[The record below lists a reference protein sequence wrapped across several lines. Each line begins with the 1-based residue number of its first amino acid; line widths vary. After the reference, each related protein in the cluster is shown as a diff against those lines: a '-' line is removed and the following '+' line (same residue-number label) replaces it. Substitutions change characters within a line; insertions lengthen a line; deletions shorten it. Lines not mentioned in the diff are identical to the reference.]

1 MSMNTVPERLAAL
14 RAAMKA
20 NGVDVYLIP
29 VGDPH
34 SSEYLPDHYTSLTYF
49 SGFHGENSN
58 FVVTM
63 TESAVW
69 ADGRYFVQAEKEIA
83 GTEIQLMRMGEPG
96 VPTAE
101 EYCGKVL
108 PEGGTLGLC
117 GLTANCA
124 LVNNLK
130 KELESKHG
138 SIKTLFLE
146 DELWVE
152 GRPAR
157 PATPAWILPKE
168 YAGFSPAEKLE
179 QLRGKLKE
187 QGCTAQLVGKLDNLA
202 WLLNLRAMDIECTP
216 YAMAYCYV
224 TPSRAVLFINQ
235 ARVTP
240 EAKAEL
246 EANGVT
252 LADYDSI
259 LDVMAAETE
268 PQTVLAESAT
278 VNYAVYQVLENNPA
292 LTVKDAADP
301 LLAMKGVKNEVELA
315 HLRESHLRD
324 AVAMVRFQIEL
335 ENRLAAGEELTELT
349 VDEILHKYRSADDK
363 FLVESFGTIAA
374 YGGNAAMMHYH
385 ATPEDHAVLQ
395 RKGFLL
401 VDSGATY
408 MDGTTDITRTYP
420 LGELTEDERLF
431 YTWTLQCHIDIARA
445 VWLDYCDGHML
456 DTIAREPLWRHLI
469 NYRCGTGHSV
479 SFVGNVHEGPHAL
492 NGRNTT
498 LMRPGMIVTDEPGVY
513 EAGEVGIRIENEIEC
528 YHKADNQYGTF
539 LAFRPLTFVP
549 IATSPIVPGVLD
561 KEQVAWLNDYHRKVF
576 EQLAPR
582 LTEDERAWLA
592 EKCAAIGC

>member
-14 RAAMKA
+14 RAAMQA

-130 KELESKHG
+130 KELEPKHG

-224 TPSRAVLFINQ
+224 TLNRAVLFIDQ

-259 LDVMAAETE
+259 LDGMAAETE

-335 ENRLAAGEELTELT
+335 ENRLASGEQLTELT

-408 MDGTTDITRTYP
+408 LDGTTDITRTYP

-431 YTWTLQCHIDIARA
+431 YTWTLQCHIDIAKA
-445 VWLDYCDGHML
+445 VWLDYCDCHML

-561 KEQVAWLNDYHRKVF
+561 KEQIAWLNDYHRKVF

>member
-14 RAAMKA
+14 REAMKA

-34 SSEYLPDHYTSLTYF
+34 ASEYMPDHYTALTYF

-130 KELESKHG
+130 KELEPKHG

-259 LDVMAAETE
+259 LDVMGAETE

-408 MDGTTDITRTYP
+408 LDGTTDITRTYP

-431 YTWTLQCHIDIARA
+431 YTWTLQCHIDIAKA
-445 VWLDYCDGHML
+445 VWLDYCDCHML

-539 LAFRPLTFVP
+539 LAFRPITFVP

-582 LTEDERAWLA
+582 LNENERAWLA

>member
-130 KELESKHG
+130 KELEPKHG

-168 YAGFSPAEKLE
+168 YAGFSPAEKRE

-224 TPSRAVLFINQ
+224 TPDRAVLFIDQ

-259 LDVMAAETE
+259 LDGMAAETE

-335 ENRLAAGEELTELT
+335 ENRLASGEQLTELT

-408 MDGTTDITRTYP
+408 LDGTTDITRTYP

-431 YTWTLQCHIDIARA
+431 YTWTLQCHIDIAKA
-445 VWLDYCDGHML
+445 VWLDYCDCHML

>member
-14 RAAMKA
+14 RAAMQA
-20 NGVDVYLIP
+20 NGVEVYLIP

-58 FVVTM
+58 LVVTM
-63 TESAVW
+63 TGSAVW

-96 VPTAE
+96 VPTVE
-101 EYCGKVL
+101 EYCAKVL

-124 LVNNLK
+124 LVNSLK
-130 KELESKHG
+130 KALEEKHG

-179 QLRGKLKE
+179 QLRAKLKA

-224 TPSRAVLFINQ
+224 TPSRAVLFIDQ

-268 PQTVLAESAT
+268 PQTVLAESGS

-315 HLRESHLRD
+315 HLRETHLRD

-335 ENRLAAGEELTELT
+335 ENRLASGEQLTELT

-385 ATPEDHAVLQ
+385 ATPEDHATLQ

-431 YTWTLQCHIDIARA
+431 YTWTLQCHIDIAKA
-445 VWLDYCDGHML
+445 VWLDYCDCHML

-513 EAGEVGIRIENEIEC
+513 EAGQVGIRIENEIEC

-539 LAFRPLTFVP
+539 LAFRPITFVP
-549 IATSPIVPGVLD
+549 IATSPIVPGVMD
-561 KEQVAWLNDYHRKVF
+561 KEQIAWLNDYHRKVF

>member
-14 RAAMKA
+14 RAAMQA

-130 KELESKHG
+130 KELEPKHG

-224 TPSRAVLFINQ
+224 TPSRAVLFIDQ

-259 LDVMAAETE
+259 LDGMAAETE

-335 ENRLAAGEELTELT
+335 ENRLASGEQLTELT

-408 MDGTTDITRTYP
+408 LDGTTDITRTYP

-431 YTWTLQCHIDIARA
+431 YTWTLQCHIDIAKA
-445 VWLDYCDGHML
+445 VWLDYCDCHML

-479 SFVGNVHEGPHAL
+479 SHVGNVHEGPHAL

-498 LMRPGMIVTDEPGVY
+498 VFKPGMIVTDEPGVY
-513 EAGEVGIRIENEIEC
+513 EGGVVGIRIENELEC
-528 YHKADNQYGTF
+528 YHKASNQYGEF
-539 LAFRPLTFVP
+539 LAFRPITFVP
-549 IATSPIVPGVLD
+549 IATSPIVPGVLSRD
-561 KEQVAWLNDYHRKVF
+561 ELDWLNAYHREVF
-576 EQLAPR
+576 EKLAPR
-582 LTEDERAWLA
+582 LTEDERDWLA
-592 EKCAAIGC
+592 KKCAAIGA

>member
-63 TESAVW
+63 TGSAVW

-130 KELESKHG
+130 KELEPKHG

-179 QLRGKLKE
+179 QLRAKLKE

-292 LTVKDAADP
+292 LTVKDAAGP

-349 VDEILHKYRSADDK
+349 VDEILHKYRSADEK

-385 ATPEDHAVLQ
+385 ATPEDHATLQ

-431 YTWTLQCHIDIARA
+431 YTWTLQCHIDIAKA
-445 VWLDYCDGHML
+445 VWLDYCDCHML

-582 LTEDERAWLA
+582 LNEDERAWLA

>member
-130 KELESKHG
+130 KELEPKHG

-179 QLRGKLKE
+179 QLRAKLKE

-335 ENRLAAGEELTELT
+335 ENRLASGEQLTELT

-395 RKGFLL
+395 PKGFLL

-420 LGELTEDERLF
+420 LGELTEDEKRF
-431 YTWTLQCHIDIARA
+431 YTWTLQSHIDLAKA
-445 VWLDYCDGHML
+445 VWLDYCECKMI

-479 SFVGNVHEGPHAL
+479 SFVGNVHEGPHSL
-492 NGRNTT
+492 RGTNSVV
-498 LMRPGMIVTDEPGVY
+498 MRPGMVVTDEPGVY
-513 EAGEVGIRIENEIEC
+513 ETDLVGIRIENELVC
-528 YHKADNQYGTF
+528 VHKADNQYGTF
-539 LAFRPLTFVP
+539 LGFEPLMFVP
-549 IATSPIVPGVLD
+549 IATSPILPGVLD
-561 KEQVAWLNDYHRKVF
+561 RDEIAWLNDYHRQVF
-576 EQLAPR
+576 AKLAPH
-582 LTEDERAWLA
+582 LNDAERVWLA
-592 EKCAAIGC
+592 EKCAAISC

>member
-130 KELESKHG
+130 KELEPKHG

-179 QLRGKLKE
+179 QLRAKLKE

-335 ENRLAAGEELTELT
+335 ENRLASGEQLTELT

-431 YTWTLQCHIDIARA
+431 YTWTLQCHIDIAKA
-445 VWLDYCDGHML
+445 VWLDYCDCHML

-498 LMRPGMIVTDEPGVY
+498 PMRPGMIVTDEPGVY

-561 KEQVAWLNDYHRKVF
+561 KEQIAWLNDYHRKVF

>member
-130 KELESKHG
+130 KELEPKHG

-224 TPSRAVLFINQ
+224 TPDRAVLFIDQ

-259 LDVMAAETE
+259 LDGMAAETE

-278 VNYAVYQVLENNPA
+278 VNYAVYQVLENNPV

-335 ENRLAAGEELTELT
+335 ENRLASGEQLTELT

-408 MDGTTDITRTYP
+408 LDGTTDITRTYP

-431 YTWTLQCHIDIARA
+431 YTWTLQCHIDIAKA
-445 VWLDYCDGHML
+445 VWLDYCDCHML

-561 KEQVAWLNDYHRKVF
+561 KEQIAWLNDYHRKVF

>member
-124 LVNNLK
+124 LVNSLK

-224 TPSRAVLFINQ
+224 TPSRAVLFIDQ

-240 EAKAEL
+240 GAKAEL

-335 ENRLAAGEELTELT
+335 ENRLASGEQLTELT

-431 YTWTLQCHIDIARA
+431 YTWTLQCHIDIAKA
-445 VWLDYCDGHML
+445 VWLDYCDCHML

>member
-14 RAAMKA
+14 RAAMQA

-58 FVVTM
+58 LVVTM

-130 KELESKHG
+130 KELEPKHG

-224 TPSRAVLFINQ
+224 TPDRAVLFIDQ
-235 ARVTP
+235 TRVTP

-259 LDVMAAETE
+259 LDGMAAETE

-315 HLRESHLRD
+315 HLRETHLRD

-335 ENRLAAGEELTELT
+335 ENRLASGEQLTELT

-408 MDGTTDITRTYP
+408 LDGTTDITRTYP

-431 YTWTLQCHIDIARA
+431 YTWTLQCHIDIAKA
-445 VWLDYCDGHML
+445 VWLDYCDCHML

>member
-130 KELESKHG
+130 KELEPKHG

-187 QGCTAQLVGKLDNLA
+187 LGCTAQLVGKLDNLA

-224 TPSRAVLFINQ
+224 TPNRAVLFIDQ

-240 EAKAEL
+240 ETKAEL

-335 ENRLAAGEELTELT
+335 ENRLAAGETLTELT
-349 VDEILHKYRSADDK
+349 VDEILHKYRSANDK

-395 RKGFLL
+395 RKGCLL

-431 YTWTLQCHIDIARA
+431 YTWTLQCHIDIAKA
-445 VWLDYCDGHML
+445 VWLDYCDCHML

>member
-130 KELESKHG
+130 KELEPKHG

-224 TPSRAVLFINQ
+224 TPDRAVLFIDQ

-259 LDVMAAETE
+259 LDGMAAETE
-268 PQTVLAESAT
+268 PQTVLAQSAT

-335 ENRLAAGEELTELT
+335 ENRLASGEQLTELT

-408 MDGTTDITRTYP
+408 LDGTTDITRTYP

-431 YTWTLQCHIDIARA
+431 YTWTLQCHIDIAKA
-445 VWLDYCDGHML
+445 VWLDYCDCHML

>member
-58 FVVTM
+58 LVVTM

-130 KELESKHG
+130 KELEPKHG

-224 TPSRAVLFINQ
+224 TPDRAVLFIDQ

-259 LDVMAAETE
+259 LDGMAAETE

-335 ENRLAAGEELTELT
+335 ENRLASGEQLTELT

-408 MDGTTDITRTYP
+408 LDGTTDITRTYP

-431 YTWTLQCHIDIARA
+431 YTWTLQCHIDIAKA
-445 VWLDYCDGHML
+445 VWLDYCDCHML

-539 LAFRPLTFVP
+539 LAFRPITFVP

>member
-124 LVNNLK
+124 LVNSLK
-130 KELESKHG
+130 KELEPKHG

-224 TPSRAVLFINQ
+224 TPSRAVLFIDQ

-259 LDVMAAETE
+259 LDGMAAETE

-335 ENRLAAGEELTELT
+335 ENRLASGEQLTELT

-431 YTWTLQCHIDIARA
+431 YTWTLQCHIDIAKA
-445 VWLDYCDGHML
+445 VWLDYCDCHML

-561 KEQVAWLNDYHRKVF
+561 KEQIAWLNDYHRKVF